1 MKLQHVI
8 VRNIKGVEYHEF
20 HAGALTVVSGGNGT
34 GKSSIL
40 DAISAVFEGGHNP
53 DLLRQGEKRGEVVMT
68 MDDGSTL
75 EAVITAKTTTRPC
88 KSANGE
94 LIPAPATYI
103 ATLAKGFAFDPLEFV
118 HSGKKERAEY
128 LSRVMPIEI
137 TAEQIV
143 AACEEKRLRA
153 SVSKLMQRRV
163 HNIGT
168 INDLRK
174 RMYDDRAVLNRSIKI
189 QDSGIDALRKT
200 LPANW
205 KPEGDFQVVMATAQ
219 AAVELATAVVTE
231 IKSQLATALADW
243 DRVQDFDRSEITAWE
258 AAEIDRIR
266 REAAE
271 SRDNIAIVGRAERE
285 TLAHSVDGELGGALT
300 AVVEAREA
308 QAVTA
313 EQAKYFACQAQ
324 AAATIEQY
332 QKDLRIS
339 RAEAELFDAAI
350 AAIDEAKTRAL
361 RTLPIP
367 GLSNQDQEVMYQID
381 GMDAP
386 LSFDALN
393 TQLQYVIALRIAA
406 LGAGELGLM
415 VIDNTEA
422 IDNDHW
428 GAFVDAC
435 EETGLQIIAARVRT
449 ATQLTVE
456 EIN

>member
-1 MKLQHVI
+1 MKLQNVMI
-8 VRNIKGVEYHEF
+8 ENIKGIEYLEF
-20 HAGALTVVSGGNGT
+20 HAGKLTVVSGGNGT
-34 GKSSIL
+34 GKSSVL
-40 DAISAVFEGGHNP
+40 DAISAVFDGGHTP
-53 DLLRQGEKRGEVVMT
+53 DLLRQGEKRGEVIMT

-75 EAVITAKTTTRPC
+75 EAVITEKTTTRPC

-103 ATLAKGFAFDPLEFV
+103 ATLAKGFAFDPLRFV

-128 LSRVMPIEI
+128 LSKVMPIEI

-143 AACEEKRLRA
+143 AACEEKRLRPQVA
-153 SVSKLMQRRV
+153 KLMQRPV

-174 RMYDDRAVLNRSIKI
+174 RVYDDRAVLNRQIKI

-205 KPEGDFQVVMATAQ
+205 KPEGDFQAVMATAQ
-219 AAVELATAVVTE
+219 TAVEAATKVVTW

-243 DRVQDFDRSEITAWE
+243 DRIQDFDLAEITAWE
-258 AAEIDRIR
+258 TGEVERIR
-266 REAAE
+266 REANGKREVMAHE
-271 SRDNIAIVGRAERE
+271 GRGGRE
-285 TLAHSVDGELGGALT
+285 TLAHSMDAELSDAAGGVT
-300 AVVEAREA
+300 YAREA

-313 EQAKYFACQAQ
+313 EQAKHFASQAQ
-324 AAATIEQY
+324 SAATIEQY

-350 AAIDEAKTRAL
+350 SAIDEAKTRAL
-361 RTLPIP
+361 STLPIP
-367 GLSNQDQEVMYQID
+367 GLSNQDGEVMYQIE
-381 GMDAP
+381 GMEP
-386 LSFDALN
+386 LSFDSLN

-406 LGAGELGLM
+406 LGTGALGLM

-422 IDNDHW
+422 IDDEHW
-428 GAFVDAC
+428 GAFADAC
-435 EETGLQIIAARVRT
+435 EETGLQIIAGRVRAST
-449 ATQLTVE
+449 PLAVE
-456 EIN
+456 VQ

>member
-8 VRNIKGVEYHEF
+8 IKNIKGVEYHEF
-20 HAGALTVVSGGNGT
+20 HAGKLTVVSGGNGT

-53 DLLRQGEKRGEVVMT
+53 DLLRQGERRGEVVMT

-118 HSGKKERAEY
+118 HSNKKERAEY
-128 LSRVMPIEI
+128 LSKVMPIEI

-143 AACEEKRLRA
+143 AACEKKWLRA
-153 SVSKLMQRRV
+153 SVAKLMQRPV

-174 RMYDDRAVLNRSIKI
+174 RMYDDRAGLNRQIKT

-219 AAVELATAVVTE
+219 AAVELATAVVTK
-231 IKSQLATALADW
+231 IKSQLATALADY
-243 DRVQDFDRSEITAWE
+243 DRIQDFDLAEITAWE
-258 AAEIDRIR
+258 TGEVERIR
-266 REAAE
+266 REATGKREVMAH
-271 SRDNIAIVGRAERE
+271 DGRGGRE
-285 TLAHSVDGELGGALT
+285 TLANSMEVEMANADGDVT
-300 AVVEAREA
+300 AARAA

-313 EQAKYFACQAQ
+313 EQAKHFASQAQ

-339 RAEAELFDAAI
+339 RAESEIFDAAI
-350 AAIDEAKTRAL
+350 SAIDEAKTRAMS
-361 RTLPIP
+361 TLPIP
-367 GLSNQDQEVMYQID
+367 GLSNQDGEVMYQID
-381 GMDAP
+381 GMEAP
-386 LSFDALN
+386 LSFDSLN

-406 LGAGELGLM
+406 LGTGQLGLM

-422 IDNDHW
+422 IDDDHW
-428 GAFVDAC
+428 GSFVGAC
-435 EETGLQIIAARVRT
+435 EETGLQIIAGRIRT
-449 ATQLTVE
+449 SSPLTVE
-456 EIN
+456 FQ